1 MLSVNKFCFPLPSSL
16 FVSKANCFKFPL
28 DVVLIRSVYNSFSNV
43 MGGLKPTKPFHGTQ
57 RWRAVALA
65 SLVLVLVTST
75 IIIKGKPGSPSGI
88 SNLKSNS
95 FHTSIQFQ
103 PSVEFMNGTNLIWQ
117 IPESPKAVLFLAHG
131 CNGQA
136 ANFWDKSP
144 SCPNCVG
151 LPEERLIVLHALER
165 RFAVLAVSSLGTC
178 WSFGKEKENVKWIIK
193 WWIEKNKLEKLP
205 ATALGASSG
214 GYFVSVLAAEI
225 NFSSITIM
233 IAEGQFDST
242 EIPKGYP
249 PTLFV
254 HMPKDHIRAALIRV
268 NMEALRQKGIP
279 VKEIRCLEFPLHP
292 KLLSDKIPGLDQT
305 LSIRLFEVFREK
317 GFINKN
323 GYMRNDGRAI
333 PWKQAVKQ
341 RNLLLKKHELVNHIE
356 EELNLA
362 FAYHE
367 MTSLHSDDIFEWF
380 ESHMN

>member
-1 MLSVNKFCFPLPSSL
+1 MS
-16 FVSKANCFKFPL
+16 
-28 DVVLIRSVYNSFSNV
+28 SFSNV
-43 MGGLKPTKPFHGTQ
+43 MGGHKPTKPFHDTQ

-75 IIIKGKPGSPSGI
+75 IIIKGKPSSPSGV

-117 IPESPKAVLFLAHG
+117 IPKSPKAVLFLAHG

-144 SCPNCVG
+144 SCQNCVG

-165 RFAVLAVSSLGTC
+165 RFAVLSVSSLGRC

-205 ATALGASSG
+205 VTALGASSG
-214 GYFVSVLAAEI
+214 GYFVSALAAEI
-225 NFSSITIM
+225 KFSSITIM
-233 IAEGQFDST
+233 IAEGRFDSMA
-242 EIPKGYP
+242 IPESYP

-254 HMPKDHIRAALIRV
+254 HMPKDRIRAELILM

-279 VKEIRCLEFPLHP
+279 VKEIRCMQFPLAP
-292 KLLSDKIPGLDQT
+292 ELLSDKIPGLDQT
-305 LSIRLFEVFREK
+305 LSVRLFKVFHEK
-317 GFINKN
+317 GFIDKN

-333 PWKQAVKQ
+333 PWKQALMQ
-341 RNLLLKKHELVNHIE
+341 RNLLLKKHELVKHIE

-367 MTSLHSDDIFEWF
+367 MTSLQSDDIFDWF